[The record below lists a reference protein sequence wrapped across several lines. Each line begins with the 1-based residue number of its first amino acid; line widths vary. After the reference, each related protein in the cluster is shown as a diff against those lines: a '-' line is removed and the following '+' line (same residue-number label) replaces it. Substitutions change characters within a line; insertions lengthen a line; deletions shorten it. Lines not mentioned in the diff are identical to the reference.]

1 MIKYFLAFFIFIQI
15 LKEHSVSQNVASD
28 LGLHCLRTYHKKEA
42 RLIWLKPKKC
52 EPNRTAF
59 EIL

>member
-1 MIKYFLAFFIFIQI
+1 M
-15 LKEHSVSQNVASD
+15 ASD
-28 LGLHCLRTYHKKEA
+28 LGLHCLRTSHKKEA

-59 EIL
+59 EMEVLLDYKYMDDVQICSCRSNSMY

>member
-1 MIKYFLAFFIFIQI
+1 M
-15 LKEHSVSQNVASD
+15 ASD
-28 LGLHCLRTYHKKEA
+28 LGLHCLRTTHKKEA

-59 EIL
+59 EMEVL